1 MLHSMPAV
9 GGRGEETGLNPV
21 QLPLLC
27 LQESVVE
34 AESSHSGRPGEGMA
48 AGVGIGIPQCMSLKT
63 GALVIPPDRDGLG
76 AKFSYGFP
84 QNAGRGRHWS
94 ATPFPFFH
102 GACGMV

>member
-1 MLHSMPAV
+1 MEIYNFILSGMLHSMPAV

-48 AGVGIGIPQCMSLKT
+48 AGVGIGIPQCMSQKT
-63 GALVIPPDRDGLG
+63 GDMVIPPDREGHG
-76 AKFSYGFP
+76 AKFSYRFT
-84 QNAGRGRHWS
+84 QKAGRVSRS
-94 ATPFPFFH
+94 
-102 GACGMV
+102 